1 MYKISKV
8 PEGLRE
14 GGEKRR
20 EERNREKMRK
30 RETKWPERL
39 YTISPGLEYLHLFSF
54 SGSSLGQGI
63 AATLARPVWSQLLTT
78 VSSFGDLNIHL
89 WLWLQVPTGPSA
101 SWGQATFFGL
111 PFLFLVPAASWV
123 FYWMRSSALPWRTAG
138 ERVDLRTLSKKEEV
152 GTGNKVL
159 TWDSTLRN
167 LSGAR

>member
-39 YTISPGLEYLHLFSF
+39 YTISPDLEYLHLFSF

-89 WLWLQVPTGPSA
+89 
-101 SWGQATFFGL
+101 
-111 PFLFLVPAASWV
+111 
-123 FYWMRSSALPWRTAG
+123 
-138 ERVDLRTLSKKEEV
+138 
-152 GTGNKVL
+152 
-159 TWDSTLRN
+159 
-167 LSGAR
+167 